1 MDDDKTRLDWGF
13 PEDGADGGS
22 LSLEPGSLFGHY
34 KIIRE
39 LGRGGMGEV
48 YHVEHEILGREYAI
62 KFIHGEVL
70 HQPDALER
78 FRREARVMAS
88 LNHPGILQVDE
99 YGETEG
105 RPWLRMELIRGR
117 PAGEDSL
124 VSLSDLIQNRN
135 GRLEADE
142 VRALLDAL
150 LEALSYAHDQGVVH
164 RDLKPGNILLTD
176 RGIKVA
182 DFGLVQLAGEGWF
195 QDQVKL
201 TVMRSLSLGQEET
214 ILEGG
219 SKAGSR
225 AGSARALLGT
235 FDYMSPE
242 QKEGNPVDGRSDLYS
257 IGIMTYRMLTGERTI
272 GMRRPSELVEGLN
285 PAWDSFVITA
295 LESQPDR
302 RFASAKTMREALPG
316 AVVPPET
323 KGETKTPFAQ
333 VFPGWVYS
341 QPKAPPRAYKEP
353 KPERVQPEAEKS
365 PTPEPEPDQTSGSG
379 LESILDDLFRPSSS
393 GGSGEIPRAHQE
405 KATDREEPPPLP
417 PKAEPRTPTEAPS
430 TPPVNVGFWTGLKSA
445 FPLFLLGYALIF
457 SGVIFLVENPQDEAF
472 PIALAFG
479 LIGFVLQLAGFQ
491 ICVLGRFRFLRYFGL
506 LLRFLGWGTAIAIL
520 SFLVVGIIDQ
530 IKNLT
535 AVGKFWILS
544 LVSFFGFSYFLT
556 LKGSLRRTGQFAL
569 AWHPLGM
576 VLVVGHHIFWPA
588 LLWFVEMGPIYAIP
602 AIGNLFNSMASAI
615 GWYILETSIFS
626 QLIALWLP
634 VFSIYAL
641 LVRRKA
647 SAEN

>member
-1 MDDDKTRLDWGF
+1 
-13 PEDGADGGS
+13 
-22 LSLEPGSLFGHY
+22 
-34 KIIRE
+34 
-39 LGRGGMGEV
+39 
-48 YHVEHEILGREYAI
+48 
-62 KFIHGEVL
+62 
-70 HQPDALER
+70 
-78 FRREARVMAS
+78 MAS

-124 VSLSDLIQNRN
+124 VSLADLIQNRN
-135 GRLEADE
+135 GRMEADE

-182 DFGLVQLAGEGWF
+182 DFGLVQLAGESWF

-214 ILEGG
+214 VLEGG
-219 SKAGSR
+219 SQTGSR

-257 IGIMTYRMLTGERTI
+257 IGVMTYRMLTGERTI

-285 PAWDSFVITA
+285 SAWDSFVVTA
-295 LESQPDR
+295 LESQADR
-302 RFASAKTMREALPG
+302 RFASAKIMREALPG

-353 KPERVQPEAEKS
+353 KPEPVKPK
-365 PTPEPEPDQTSGSG
+365 PEPENPGPPPESEPTSGSG
-379 LESILDDLFRPSSS
+379 LESILDDLFQPSPS
-393 GGSGEIPRAHQE
+393 GGSRGGAKSYQE
-405 KATDREEPPPLP
+405 KATNEEEPPPLP
-417 PKAEPRTPTEAPS
+417 PRSEPQAQAEAP
-430 TPPVNVGFWTGLKSA
+430 PVPSPWGGFWSA
-445 FPLFLLGYALIF
+445 FKASFPLFLLGYGLIF
-457 SGVIFLVENPQDEAF
+457 SGFIILVENPQDEAF
-472 PIALAFG
+472 PIAVAFG
-479 LIGFVLQLAGFQ
+479 LIGLILQLAGFQ

-506 LLRFLGWGTAIAIL
+506 LLRFLGWGAAIAIL
-520 SFLVVGIIDQ
+520 SFLAVGFIDQ
-530 IKNLT
+530 IKNLS

-576 VLVVGHHIFWPA
+576 VLVVGHHIFWPV
-588 LLWFVEMGPIYAIP
+588 LLWFVEIGPIYAIP
-602 AIGNLFNSMASAI
+602 AVGNMFDSMASAI
-615 GWYILETSIFS
+615 GWFTLEISIFS
-626 QLIALWLP
+626 QLVALWLP

-641 LVRRKA
+641 LVRRKTPVE
-647 SAEN
+647 S